1 MTAAAAIEPPAR
13 RLPIASVIA
22 LAGLVAFGGALLWR
36 FALFAAL
43 GRYIVAF
50 PDQFDY
56 GEGIVWQQ
64 ILLMFTPDAYGPIDG
79 FPSIV
84 FHYPPVFHA
93 SAAALS
99 RLTGLDG
106 LAAGRLLSLLATFAT
121 ALFAGLLTARMLAG
135 QVRARTRLLAGA
147 AAGLALLTVWPLLL
161 WAPLMRVDVLACAFA
176 LGGMLVAARAIDG
189 KAGLIHVA
197 ALCFVLSIFTKQVF
211 VAAPAATFIILLWQR
226 PRIAWAGI
234 ASSIAMGLVV
244 LGGLEWATGGGFVR
258 HILFY
263 NVNRFDPARL
273 MLLVA
278 PLTFHFVYLAVAAAG
293 VTAVARRVAAT
304 RRATASSTDILN
316 LVMLAWL
323 AIKTLMLPMI
333 GKVGSA
339 DNYMMEWFCAVM
351 IFMGVGLAPLIA
363 RIAERPR
370 AGESL
375 TGMRWPMVAMLVPA
389 LLAAQAIILP
399 DWQRPRADAARTHER
414 EALIRRI
421 ALADKPVISDD
432 MVVVIRAG
440 KRVVWEP
447 AIFAE
452 LAHTGQY
459 DERPFVDRIRR
470 GEIAFFVTEGVR
482 GDPLFDDRYNPAIA
496 DAIDAAYPVKVK
508 LAGMVLHLPAGG
520 R

>member
-1 MTAAAAIEPPAR
+1 MTAAATIEPPAR
-13 RLPIASVIA
+13 RLPIGGVIA
-22 LAGLVAFGGALLWR
+22 LIGLVAFGGVLLWR

-43 GRYIVAF
+43 GRYIVTF

-64 ILLMFTPDAYGPIDG
+64 MLLMFTPDAYGRIDG

-93 SAAALS
+93 GAAALS

-121 ALFAGLLTARMLAG
+121 ALFAGLLTARMLEGRAG
-135 QVRARTRLLAGA
+135 ARTRWLAGA

-161 WAPLMRVDVLACAFA
+161 WAPRMRVDVLACAFA
-176 LGGMLVAARAIDG
+176 LGGMLLAVRAFDG
-189 KAGLIHVA
+189 KARLIHVA
-197 ALCFVLSIFTKQVF
+197 ALCFVLSVFTKQVF
-211 VAAPAATFIILLWQR
+211 VAAPAATFIVLLWLR

-244 LGGLEWATGGGFVR
+244 LGGLEWATGGGFIR
-258 HILFY
+258 HVLFY

-273 MLLVA
+273 MILVP
-278 PLTFHFVYLAVAAAG
+278 PLTFHIAYLAVAAAG
-293 VTAVARRVAAT
+293 VTAVARRVAAV
-304 RRATASSTDILN
+304 RRATAGSTDILN
-316 LVMLAWL
+316 LVMLVYL

-351 IFMGVGLAPLIA
+351 IFMGVGVAPLIA
-363 RIAERPR
+363 RIAERP
-370 AGESL
+370 L
-375 TGMRWPMVAMLVPA
+375 TDSGAPSRWPMVAMLVPA

-399 DWQRPRADAARTHER
+399 GWQRERPDAGRTRERA
-414 EALIRRI
+414 ALIRRI

-432 MVVVIRAG
+432 MVIVIRAG

-459 DERPFVDRIRR
+459 DERPFVDRIKR
-470 GEIAFFVTEGVR
+470 GEISFFVTEGVR

-508 LAGMVLHLPAGG
+508 LAGMVLHLPAGA